1 MTANRRTLMQ
11 SLGAALAASALPRAA
26 RAQATGDVYVRG
38 GGAFRPIVVSVSP
51 LAGDTAGPNSIT
63 MVLTNDLSRSVFVQ
77 PVPGKP
83 GQPDFAAL
91 KGSGAQF
98 ALAGAVT
105 PAGGKLGAEF
115 RLFDVNSGQQ
125 VAGQRYDTEASN
137 ARRVAH
143 LLGDAVFTAVTGEK
157 GFLDSRVVF
166 VDETGPATKRV
177 KRLAIMDQDG
187 ANVRYLTKG
196 DELVVTPNFS
206 QDAQEVTFMAYAG
219 QKPAVYVLDVET
231 GRREE
236 VGNFPQMTFAP
247 RFSPGGRK
255 IAMSISAGETSS
267 LFLMDLATRATTRLT
282 NEQAIDTA
290 PSFSPDG
297 SKIVFESDR
306 GGTQQLYVMSAAG
319 GGATRITFGAG
330 RYSTPAWSP
339 KGDLIAFTR
348 QGANGFGIGV
358 MKPDGSGE
366 RILTEGFHNEGPTF
380 APNGLFVMYFSD
392 PGGGGGAKIFMS
404 DVLGRSRFAVPTPH
418 YASDPSWGPLRK

>member
-1 MTANRRTLMQ
+1 
-11 SLGAALAASALPRAA
+11 
-26 RAQATGDVYVRG
+26 
-38 GGAFRPIVVSVSP
+38 
-51 LAGDTAGPNSIT
+51 
-63 MVLTNDLSRSVFVQ
+63 
-77 PVPGKP
+77 
-83 GQPDFAAL
+83 
-91 KGSGAQF
+91 
-98 ALAGAVT
+98 
-105 PAGGKLGAEF
+105 
-115 RLFDVNSGQQ
+115 
-125 VAGQRYDTEASN
+125 
-137 ARRVAH
+137 
-143 LLGDAVFTAVTGEK
+143 
-157 GFLDSRVVF
+157 
-166 VDETGPATKRV
+166 DETGPATKRV